1 MCGIAGFT
9 GGGDDADLR
18 RMTDALAHRGPD
30 AEGHWCDPD
39 SGVWLGHRRLSVVDP
54 ECGHQPMA
62 SGDGQ
67 LVVVFNGE
75 IYNHAALRRDLEGC
89 GHRFVSDHS
98 DTEVLLHAYREW
110 GDDFVGRL
118 NGMWAF
124 ALLDRPRRRL
134 LLSRDRF
141 GQKPLYYAQCGGSFV
156 FASELSALASHPKV
170 GTRRSRNALRKYFA
184 YGYVPAPYSILE
196 DAYKLPAGF
205 NLGLALRDGVPRTK
219 QYFEFRLEA
228 DEAARAPTLA
238 ESGEELSRLLDRAVR
253 RRLLADVPLGVFLSG
268 GIDSSA
274 VAAFA
279 SRARGGVGLRTFSIG
294 FDEPSFDESAW
305 AAHVARHVGS
315 QHRNTAFSQERART
329 ALEAVAAGLDEPL
342 ADSSILPTYL
352 LCGEA
357 RRDVTVALGGDG
369 ADELFGGYD
378 PFRALRLADV
388 WSRFVPRPLHRAVRL
403 LAACLP
409 TSHRYLSFQFKLE
422 RTLRGLGHARP
433 LWNPVWLGPLEPS
446 ELQDLFQEP
455 VDVHE
460 VYAEA
465 IAAWE
470 RSGAGS
476 LEDRTLQFF
485 TRLYLQ
491 NDILV
496 KIDRA
501 SMLHSLEVRSPFLD
515 VEVAEFAARL
525 PTSHKVSGRETK
537 RALRRALV
545 GLVPEDVLG
554 RRKQGFA
561 MPVGRWLRDGHL
573 SLETAL
579 RETDLCSEF
588 VARRLR
594 SHRRGLADH
603 RLYLFAHWLQ
613 GRVDARYPAGESD
626 EKPGPSVRTASALSG
641 PSIDTSL
648 RFGFEWDR
656 YREMFPHYEEQFR
669 GWIEPLE
676 PRELQGRDVLDAGC
690 GMGRNSLFC
699 ARLGARS
706 VVAVDQAE
714 LAVAAARQVLSGME
728 NVRVER
734 TSLYELDYREAFDLV
749 FCIGVIHHLELPE
762 RALGRLARA
771 LRPGGRLVVWLYG
784 YEGNEL
790 WVRFFR
796 LVHPVLRRL
805 PPRIVHALAH
815 ALSVPIFLG
824 LKIPWRRSPYL
835 ARVSRY
841 PFRHLHKIVF
851 DQLLPDIAH
860 YYRRHEV
867 EALFRGLDLKR
878 VGIHHNRGYS
888 WTVVCEK

>member
-9 GGGDDADLR
+9 GRGDDADLR
-18 RMTDALAHRGPD
+18 RMTAALSHRGPD
-30 AEGHWCDPD
+30 SEGHWCDAD
-39 SGVWLGHRRLSVVDP
+39 AGVWLGHRRLSVVDP
-54 ECGHQPMA
+54 EGGQQPMA

-67 LVVVFNGE
+67 LLVVFNGE
-75 IYNHAALRRDLEGC
+75 IYNHAPLRRDLEGR
-89 GHRFVSDHS
+89 GHRFESHHS

-110 GDDFVGRL
+110 GDDFVRRL

-141 GQKPLYYAQCGGSFV
+141 GQKPLYYAQRGGSFV
-156 FASELSALASHPKV
+156 FASELSAVASHPQV
-170 GTRRSRNALRKYFA
+170 ATRRSRDALRKYFA

-196 DAYKLPAGF
+196 DVYKLPAGC
-205 NLGLALRDGVPRTK
+205 NLGVALRDGVPRVK
-219 QYFEFRLEA
+219 PYFEFRLEP
-228 DEAARAPTLA
+228 DEAGRERTLA
-238 ESGEELSRLLDRAVR
+238 ESGEELSALLDRAVR
-253 RRLLADVPLGVFLSG
+253 RRLLADVPVGVFLSG

-274 VAAFA
+274 VAALA
-279 SRARGGVGLRTFSIG
+279 SRARGGSGLRTFSIG
-294 FDEPSFDESAW
+294 FEDSSFDESAW
-305 AAHVARHVGS
+305 AEHVARHVGS
-315 QHRNTAFSQERART
+315 QHRGTTFTQERARV
-329 ALEAVAAGLDEPL
+329 ALEAVARGLDEPL

-369 ADELFGGYD
+369 ADELFGGYE
-378 PFRALRLADV
+378 PMRALRLART
-388 WSRFVPRPLHRAVRL
+388 WSRVVPRPVHRAVRL

-409 TSHRYLSFQFKLE
+409 ASHRYLSFQFKLQ
-422 RTLRGLGHARP
+422 RTLRGLDYARP

-446 ELQDLFQEP
+446 ELQELFREP

-470 RSGAGS
+470 RSGATS

-491 NDILV
+491 NDILAKV
-496 KIDRA
+496 DRA

-515 VEVAEFAARL
+515 VDVADFAARL
-525 PTSHKVSGRETK
+525 PTSHKISGGQTK
-537 RALRRALV
+537 RVLRRALA
-545 GLVPEDVLG
+545 GLLPEGVLK

-561 MPVGRWLRDGHL
+561 MPVGRWLRDGRL
-573 SLETAL
+573 SLDAASCG
-579 RETDLCSEF
+579 TDLSRTF
-588 VARRLR
+588 VERRLR
-594 SHRRGLADH
+594 SHRRGVADH
-603 RLYLFAHWLQ
+603 RLYLFAHWLHE
-613 GRVDARYPAGESD
+613 RVDARYPTDES
-626 EKPGPSVRTASALSG
+626 EGKPIDPPRAAATLSR

-656 YREMFPHYEEQFR
+656 YREFFPHYEEQFR

-676 PRELQGRDVLDAGC
+676 PDAFEGRDVLDAGC
-690 GMGRNSLFC
+690 GMGRNSFFS
-699 ARLGARS
+699 ARFGARS

-714 LAVAAARQVLSGME
+714 LAVAAARQILAGME
-728 NVRVER
+728 NVRVEHA
-734 TSLYELDYREAFDLV
+734 SLYDLSYREAFDLV

-762 RALGRLARA
+762 RALDKLTGA

-784 YEGNEL
+784 YEGNEH

-796 LVHPVLRRL
+796 TVHPLLRRL
-805 PPRIVHALAH
+805 PPRVVHALAH
-815 ALSVPIFLG
+815 ACSVPIFLG
-824 LKIPWRRSPYL
+824 LKIPWRKPPYL

-860 YYRRHEV
+860 YYRRGEV
-867 EALFRGLDLKR
+867 EELFRGLDLKR
-878 VGIHHNRGYS
+878 VEIHHNRGYS

>member
-9 GGGDDADLR
+9 GGGNDADLR

-39 SGVWLGHRRLSVVDP
+39 AGVWLGHRRLCVLDP
-54 ECGHQPMA
+54 EGGHQPMA

-67 LVVVFNGE
+67 LLVVFNGE
-75 IYNHAALRRDLEGC
+75 VYNHVALRKDLEGR
-89 GHRFVSDHS
+89 GHRFASNHS

-110 GDDFVGRL
+110 GDDFVQRL

-124 ALLDRPRRRL
+124 ALLDRRRRRL

-141 GQKPLYYAQCGGSFV
+141 GQKPLYYAQRGGSFV
-156 FASELSALASHPKV
+156 FASELSALASHPNV

-196 DAYKLPAGF
+196 DAYKLPAGC

-219 QYFEFRLEA
+219 QYFEFRFETDGA
-228 DEAARAPTLA
+228 GRTPTLA
-238 ESGEELSRLLDRAVR
+238 ESGEELSSLLDRAVR
-253 RRLLADVPLGVFLSG
+253 RRLLADVPVGVFLSG

-279 SRARGGVGLRTFSIG
+279 SRARAGAGLRTFSIG
-294 FDEPSFDESAW
+294 FDEPSFDESEW

-315 QHRNTAFSQERART
+315 QHRSTAFSQEHARV
-329 ALEAVAAGLDEPL
+329 ALEEVAAGLDEPL

-378 PFRALRLADV
+378 PLLALRLADT
-388 WSRFVPRPLHRAVRL
+388 WSRFVPRPVHRAVRL
-403 LAACLP
+403 LAACMP
-409 TSHRYLSFQFKLE
+409 TSHRYMSFQFKLE

-446 ELQDLFQEP
+446 ELQELFQEP

-460 VYAEA
+460 VYSEA

-470 RSGAGS
+470 RSGATS
-476 LEDRTLQFF
+476 LQFF

-515 VEVAEFAARL
+515 VDVAEFAARL
-525 PTSHKVSGRETK
+525 PTSHKVSGGETK
-537 RALRRALV
+537 RALRRALA
-545 GLVPEDVLG
+545 GLLPEDVLR

-561 MPVGRWLRDGHL
+561 MPVGRWLRDGRL
-573 SLETAL
+573 SLGTTP
-579 RETDLCSEF
+579 RETGLSSTF
-588 VARRLR
+588 VERRLQ
-594 SHRRGLADH
+594 SHRRGVSDH
-603 RLYLFAHWLQ
+603 RLYLFAHWLHE
-613 GRVDARYPAGESD
+613 RVDAHYPAEESA
-626 EKPGPSVRTASALSG
+626 EKPAAAASVASSLSG

-656 YREMFPHYEEQFR
+656 YREFFPHYEEQFR

-676 PRELQGRDVLDAGC
+676 PAAFEGRDVLDAGC
-690 GMGRNSLFC
+690 GMGRNSFFC
-699 ARLGARS
+699 ARFGARS

-714 LAVAAARQVLSGME
+714 LAVAAARQVLAGME
-728 NVRVER
+728 NVRVEHA
-734 TSLYELDYREAFDLV
+734 SLYDLAYREAFDLV

-762 RALGRLARA
+762 RALERLTRA

-784 YEGNEL
+784 YEGNEG

-796 LVHPVLRRL
+796 TVHPLLRRL
-805 PPRIVHALAH
+805 SPRIVHTLAH
-815 ALSVPIFLG
+815 VCSVPIFLG
-824 LKIPWRRSPYL
+824 LKIPWRKPPYL

-851 DQLLPDIAH
+851 DQLLPEIAH
-860 YYRRHEV
+860 YSRRGEV
-867 EALFRGLDLKR
+867 EELFRGLDLKR
-878 VGIHHNRGYS
+878 ALIHHNRGYS